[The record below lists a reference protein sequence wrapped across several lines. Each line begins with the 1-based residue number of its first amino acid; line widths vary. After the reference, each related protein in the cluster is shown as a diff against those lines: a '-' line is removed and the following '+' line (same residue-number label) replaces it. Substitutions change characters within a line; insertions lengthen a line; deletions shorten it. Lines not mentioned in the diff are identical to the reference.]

1 MTVRIVG
8 KQGITNVS
16 SEVIFAMM
24 VATVRIMMVQVA
36 GMVGLA
42 CVQMAPLAVLLL
54 RQVTSQI

>member
-1 MTVRIVG
+1 M
-8 KQGITNVS
+8 S